1 MKLDQ
6 KFENPHGTKLALLER
21 ETRKMKKTNAK
32 KEYLKMRISMLKI
45 ERDNPN
51 NDDYDSQWY
60 NRLIQELEWAESI
73 LLSDNYPKTSNCFM
87 ENELN
92 G

>member
-1 MKLDQ
+1 MKVEQ
-6 KFENPHGTKLALLER
+6 RFECATVGKLGLLER
-21 ETRKMKKTNAK
+21 EERRMKKALAK
-32 KEYLKMRISMLKI
+32 KEYVKMRISMLKI

-51 NDDYDSQWY
+51 NSAYDAHWY
-60 NRLIQELEWAESI
+60 NRLIQELEWAENM
-73 LLSDNYPKTSNCFM
+73 LLSDNYPKPSNCFM